1 MDKKE
6 ATDGL
11 QRQGH
16 STRKLKE
23 RCVFGV
29 DTQGLEVHWRH
40 VIVGKGQVLLS
51 FGPSFFFQFFSFG
64 PPEKHCQ
71 N

>member
-6 ATDGL
+6 ATDGF

-29 DTQGLEVHWRH
+29 DTQGLEVHWRG
-40 VIVGKGQVLLS
+40 VVPGIVRDSAAARPRRAASKSLQKRIAS
-51 FGPSFFFQFFSFG
+51 M
-64 PPEKHCQ
+64 
-71 N
+71 

>member
-6 ATDGL
+6 ATDGF

-40 VIVGKGQVLLS
+40 VKAGK
-51 FGPSFFFQFFSFG
+51 FYFFFRFPGSPFRYSFSTL
-64 PPEKHCQ
+64 EKHC
-71 N
+71 